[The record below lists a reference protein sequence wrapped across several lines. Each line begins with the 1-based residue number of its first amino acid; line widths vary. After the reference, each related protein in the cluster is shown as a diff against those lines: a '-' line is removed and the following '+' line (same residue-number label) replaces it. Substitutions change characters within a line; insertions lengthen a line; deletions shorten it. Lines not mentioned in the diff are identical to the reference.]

1 MEDRKRRFDD
11 KNEVRGKLAEVL
23 KKMSTG
29 ISFFEGKHIFTP
41 HADVPDDNA
50 LRLICLLPEKF
61 YSREETRLSTEAILD
76 YVRNHG
82 AKPRYRGNRLVFLA
96 PDYSLLGRLRDCI
109 RVALAWKSIVEDV
122 SEMRLILDTLQVQQA
137 QKQLQAA
144 EDVLP
149 QIARECYKWLLCAV
163 QNTPTDAKL
172 IVEAFALNTH
182 GTPLGNEIE
191 RVCVENE
198 LVIITWSPIH
208 LRTRLQEL
216 YWKPERPAIEAMVF
230 WEDTMQ
236 YLYLP
241 RLKNRDV
248 FAQVI
253 ATGADSRDF
262 FGTAYGQHDGKFD
275 GFKLGDANVQL
286 DDTLLLIE
294 PEAAKQ
300 YEAENQT
307 LDPVIDPDPTP
318 GSPSAPAPSPPV
330 ETPPIEAQT
339 STHTFIGTANVKP
352 SAAKVR
358 LVEIA
363 EEIINLL
370 QSDPQAQV
378 DVRLEIQAKFPN
390 GVPDQIKRAVSEN
403 ANQLDFTNKTWE

>member
-1 MEDRKRRFDD
+1 MASC
-11 KNEVRGKLAEVL
+11 VRCK
-23 KKMSTG
+23 
-29 ISFFEGKHIFTP
+29 
-41 HADVPDDNA
+41 
-50 LRLICLLPEKF
+50 
-61 YSREETRLSTEAILD
+61 
-76 YVRNHG
+76 
-82 AKPRYRGNRLVFLA
+82 
-96 PDYSLLGRLRDCI
+96 
-109 RVALAWKSIVEDV
+109 
-122 SEMRLILDTLQVQQA
+122 
-137 QKQLQAA
+137 
-144 EDVLP
+144 
-149 QIARECYKWLLCAV
+149 
-163 QNTPTDAKL
+163 NTPTDPKL

-216 YWKPERPAIEAMVF
+216 YWKPDKPAIEAMVF

-262 FGTAYGQHDGKFD
+262 FGTAYGHSDGKFD

-307 LDPVIDPDPTP
+307 PDPDIDPDPPP
-318 GSPSAPAPSPPV
+318 GSPPAPAPPPE
-330 ETPPIEAQT
+330 ETPPPEEQT
-339 STHTFIGTANVKP
+339 SIHTFIGTANVNP
-352 SAAKVR
+352 SVAKMR
-358 LVEIA
+358 LVQIA
-363 EEIINLL
+363 EEIISLL
-370 QSDPQAQV
+370 QSDPQARV

-403 ANQLDFTNKTWE
+403 ANQLDFTNNTWE